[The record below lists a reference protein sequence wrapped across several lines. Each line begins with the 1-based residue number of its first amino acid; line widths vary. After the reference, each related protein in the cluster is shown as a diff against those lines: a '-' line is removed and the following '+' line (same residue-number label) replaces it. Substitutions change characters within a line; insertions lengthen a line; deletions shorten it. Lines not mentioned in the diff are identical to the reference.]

1 MHCPFC
7 GANDTKVIDSRL
19 VAEGEQVRRR
29 RECLA
34 CGERFTTFET
44 AELVLPRLIK
54 TDGSRQPFDEEKLR
68 AGMQRAL
75 EKRPVSVERL
85 ESSLVHIKHKLRA
98 TGEREVKSLVVGEL
112 VMAELQKLDEVAYIR
127 FASVYRRFQDL
138 NEFRE
143 EIDRLAREPL
153 AILDAH
159 YMARALELARK
170 GHYTTHPNP
179 RVGCVIVRDG
189 QIVGEGWHERAGEPH
204 AEVHALH
211 AAGEL
216 ARGATAYVTLEPCS
230 HHGRTPPCAD
240 ALVNAGVA
248 RVVAAMQDP
257 NPEVAGRGL
266 QRLAQA
272 GIATESGVL
281 EGEARKLNQGFL
293 KRMEHGLPFV
303 RVKLAMSLD
312 GRTAMES
319 GESQWITGPAAR
331 SAVQRLRAQASV
343 VLTGADTVLADNAR
357 LTVRADEL
365 GLDADQ
371 TALVMSRPP
380 LRVLVDGRL
389 RVPLDAPF
397 FKAGPVLVATCVA
410 VEEQYANGPEC
421 LIVPGYDGQV
431 DLRQLLVELAHRGVN
446 EVLLELNEEALAADL
461 DA

>member
-1 MHCPFC
+1 MS
-7 GANDTKVIDSRL
+7 TS
-19 VAEGEQVRRR
+19 AEQAV
-29 RECLA
+29 
-34 CGERFTTFET
+34 
-44 AELVLPRLIK
+44 
-54 TDGSRQPFDEEKLR
+54 
-68 AGMQRAL
+68 
-75 EKRPVSVERL
+75 
-85 ESSLVHIKHKLRA
+85 
-98 TGEREVKSLVVGEL
+98 
-112 VMAELQKLDEVAYIR
+112 
-127 FASVYRRFQDL
+127 
-138 NEFRE
+138 
-143 EIDRLAREPL
+143 
-153 AILDAH
+153 LDAH

-189 QIVGEGWHERAGEPH
+189 QIVGEGWHERTGEPH
-204 AEVHALH
+204 AEVHALR
-211 AAGEL
+211 AAGDK

-240 ALVNAGVA
+240 ALVHAGLA

-257 NPEVAGRGL
+257 NPAVAGRGM
-266 QRLAQA
+266 QRLSQA

-281 EGEARKLNQGFL
+281 EGEARKLNEGFL

-365 GLDADQ
+365 GLDAEQ
-371 TALVMSRPP
+371 TALAMSRPP
-380 LRVLVDGRL
+380 LRVLIDGRL

-397 FKAGPVLVATCVA
+397 FKAGPALVATCMA
-410 VEEQYANGPEC
+410 IEEQYANGPEC
-421 LIVPGYDGQV
+421 LIVAGEDGLV
-431 DLRQLLVELAHRGVN
+431 DLRKLLVELAARGVN
-446 EVLLELNEEALAADL
+446 EVLVEAGPRLAGAFAQQGLVDEFQIFIAGRFLGSSARPLL
-461 DA
+461 DWPLAQMKDAPALKITDIRAVGDDWRVTAIPVPAASV

>member
-1 MHCPFC
+1 MTP
-7 GANDTKVIDSRL
+7 
-19 VAEGEQVRRR
+19 
-29 RECLA
+29 
-34 CGERFTTFET
+34 
-44 AELVLPRLIK
+44 
-54 TDGSRQPFDEEKLR
+54 
-68 AGMQRAL
+68 
-75 EKRPVSVERL
+75 SVE
-85 ESSLVHIKHKLRA
+85 
-98 TGEREVKSLVVGEL
+98 
-112 VMAELQKLDEVAYIR
+112 
-127 FASVYRRFQDL
+127 
-138 NEFRE
+138 
-143 EIDRLAREPL
+143 L

-189 QIVGEGWHERAGEPH
+189 QIVGEGWHVRTGEPH
-204 AEVHALH
+204 AEVHALR
-211 AAGEL
+211 AAGDK

-240 ALVNAGVA
+240 ALVHAGVA

-257 NPEVAGRGL
+257 NPSVAGRGM

-272 GIATESGVL
+272 GIATECGVL
-281 EGEARKLNQGFL
+281 EGEARKLNEGFL

-312 GRTAMES
+312 GRTAMAS

-365 GLDADQ
+365 GLDPEQ
-371 TALVMSRPP
+371 TALAMSRLP
-380 LRVLVDGRL
+380 LRVLIDGRL

-397 FKAGPVLVATCVA
+397 FKAGPALVATCMA
-410 VEEQYANGPEC
+410 IEEQYANGPEC
-421 LIVPGYDGQV
+421 LIVAGEDGLV
-431 DLRQLLVELAHRGVN
+431 DLRKLMVELAARGVN
-446 EVLLELNEEALAADL
+446 EVLVEAGPRLAGAFAQQGLVDEFQIFIAGKFLGSSARPLLDWPLAQMKDAPELKITEIRAVGDDWRIIAIPSPAASV
-461 DA
+461 